1 MHKYKEHVKQL
12 RNNAELLQQSLDEKV
27 QMIFEYEARLDNAP
41 QNHSKSRLARE
52 SNAESSNGRSSCPRS
67 TGAGAVPL
75 SQVKVMEQTLT
86 LVRNELRKALGEKET
101 LMQNEDAL
109 QSEMAALKQELGVVK
124 HERDWL
130 AQEKDK
136 LLLQNSFYDSQRNS
150 FVSPVSLDIERVS
163 SDASR
168 RSKLVSPVTQDI
180 EKVPTAK
187 ANKLSLVFQG
197 SETKKKDA
205 NTSASQQEEVEVQRD
220 PSPRSE
226 LPASS
231 HSSCRGADM
240 IEEYRLLRAKYSRL
254 SAVLGACC
262 RLSLLSSRQ
271 VHMSRGRN
279 NARSHTRVNMLQ
291 KRSSYDAR
299 RWRSMC

>member
-1 MHKYKEHVKQL
+1 MWWHPHPLYCPSIQEEHAQNRALAEYVQKYKEHVQQL

-52 SNAESSNGRSSCPRS
+52 TNAESSNSRSSFSRS
-67 TGAGAVPL
+67 ISVGAVPL

-101 LMQNEDAL
+101 LKQNEDAL
-109 QSEMAALKQELGVVK
+109 QSEMAALKEELDVVK

-136 LLLQNSFYDSQRNS
+136 LLLQNSFNDS
-150 FVSPVSLDIERVS
+150 FVSARVS

-168 RSKLVSPVTQDI
+168 RSKFVSPVSQDI
-180 EKVPTAK
+180 EKVPSAE

-197 SETKKKDA
+197 SETKKNDA
-205 NTSASQQEEVEVQRD
+205 NTFASLQEEAEVQRD
-220 PSPRSE
+220 PSAFSP
-226 LPASS
+226 SS
-231 HSSCRGADM
+231 HHGPDM

-262 RLSLLSSRQ
+262 HLSLLALRQ
-271 VHMSRGRN
+271 VHM
-279 NARSHTRVNMLQ
+279 
-291 KRSSYDAR
+291 
-299 RWRSMC
+299 